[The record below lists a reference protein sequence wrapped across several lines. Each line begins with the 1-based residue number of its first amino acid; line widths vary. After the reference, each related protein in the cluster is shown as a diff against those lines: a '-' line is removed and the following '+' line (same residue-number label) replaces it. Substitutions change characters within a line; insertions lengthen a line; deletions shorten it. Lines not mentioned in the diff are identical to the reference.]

1 MFNSRYE
8 ELVYLAGQAPAEP
21 QPWFKPSMPKKP
33 ILGIWVSDDGKRKY
47 TSAYVAEQQ
56 EGEFYHLENQAEI
69 AAWDEE
75 YRKERYIQWPL
86 AWARV
91 IRATIME

>member
-8 ELVYLAGQAPAEP
+8 ELVYLAGQAPDEP
-21 QPWFKPSMPKKP
+21 QPWFKPSMPQRP
-33 ILGIWVSDDGKRKY
+33 NSGVYVSADGKRKY

-56 EGEFYHLENQAEI
+56 EGDNFQLLNEKEI

-91 IRATIME
+91 IRATIIE